1 MWDFCLG
8 IEYTSIYAGTDSNP
22 TYGYGEQF
30 AHLAQRPQQK
40 FLNYFYF
47 FLALVGLLFCC
58 FFFSKVMSWT
68 NFIIPAKDGEYAP
81 QLRNYNAAT
90 EFYLRKFY
98 FNLFYLL
105 LSRFSVRFLYL
116 FFREFFAFTL
126 LSFMNFNEGFLA
138 ARLLCHNQ
146 RKQTA

>member
-58 FFFSKVMSWT
+58 FFFLAKSCLGGILLSQQRMGSMRHSCAIIT
-68 NFIIPAKDGEYAP
+68 PPQNFIYVNFISI
-81 QLRNYNAAT
+81 
-90 EFYLRKFY
+90 Y
-98 FNLFYLL
+98 FTC
-105 LSRFSVRFLYL
+105 
-116 FFREFFAFTL
+116 FFRDSPYVSCTCFFASSLHL
-126 LSFMNFNEGFLA
+126 LYFPL
-138 ARLLCHNQ
+138 
-146 RKQTA
+146 